1 MSTLRELLQ
10 DQQGVQDELALE
22 DKEGTDKYNL
32 EQGKN
37 NIKNIETMDSQS
49 VLAVPLG
56 DMNTMAVQQVQE
68 DQEEVVK
75 KDEMLM
81 NREDMV
87 TIKRRKRK
95 GQRKDEGVQVMKL
108 DKWLQMKEIPN
119 SQVDRKRKYL
129 DDGGELSNSKRRM
142 FGIN

>member
-1 MSTLRELLQ
+1 MQELKEMQEL
-10 DQQGVQDELALE
+10 QGVQDELALE

-68 DQEEVVK
+68 DQMPRGK
-75 KDEMLM
+75 C
-81 NREDMV
+81 NA
-87 TIKRRKRK
+87 
-95 GQRKDEGVQVMKL
+95 KL
-108 DKWLQMKEIPN
+108 DT
-119 SQVDRKRKYL
+119 DT
-129 DDGGELSNSKRRM
+129 DT
-142 FGIN
+142 